1 MGLLCRCRVLPYG
14 YQKEEHISR
23 TASRKSGRRVEKL
36 FRKHIGLARRSDQER
51 KALHFFLTY
60 VGRTYDFT
68 ARAKSLGQENYSTNR
83 VSVGFIYQLPMF

>member
-1 MGLLCRCRVLPYG
+1 MECLRKRDVRNS
-14 YQKEEHISR
+14 ISHQTTGKFRKGKYR
-23 TASRKSGRRVEKL
+23 TAWGYFAGVE
-36 FRKHIGLARRSDQER
+36 FYPMDTN
-51 KALHFFLTY
+51 LHFFLTY